1 MRTLQYLMM
10 ITILFCVSGNVL
22 GQEAV
27 QGTLQY
33 KPNDQN
39 SPTGAGLV
47 TASAVIP
54 VPAQGVPYQ
63 VKAVISKKTL
73 QPGEKKEQ
81 RIVFITQGEAQKS
94 GAVFT
99 VQDGKINASIGNI
112 NPLTEKV
119 SLSLVY
125 KSMPAEGGKAVFTQ
139 QKVELT
145 QTNQ

>member
-1 MRTLQYLMM
+1 M
-10 ITILFCVSGNVL
+10 
-22 GQEAV
+22 

-81 RIVFITQGEAQKS
+81 RIVFITQGKRKIRGSFYCS
-94 GAVFT
+94 GRKDKRVHR
-99 VQDGKINASIGNI
+99 
-112 NPLTEKV
+112 E
-119 SLSLVY
+119 Y
-125 KSMPAEGGKAVFTQ
+125 KS
-139 QKVELT
+139 LD
-145 QTNQ
+145 